1 MAALLAVLSN
11 GLLFIS
17 CATLAVSDKGHQEH
31 QLYWSVTKVL
41 NARLSNDELWL
52 LLELKRERSNFTK
65 SAALR
70 FPIQDA
76 TWLRDREGKA
86 ICPSAVPWT
95 KAREV
100 SPQATELRDP
110 KDFPSMGRE
119 IEIQNLELN
128 DPKDLDAIETKGDPW
143 TVLFVKF
150 KPPALG
156 SQTES
161 KEIPVLALVR
171 ASESDHESDKCILYS
186 FFVGTTRHEGWVLVA
201 PFAMAF
207 DAVTLPFQLLGFL
220 WWFIVGD

>member
-1 MAALLAVLSN
+1 
-11 GLLFIS
+11 
-17 CATLAVSDKGHQEH
+17 
-31 QLYWSVTKVL
+31 
-41 NARLSNDELWL
+41 
-52 LLELKRERSNFTK
+52 
-65 SAALR
+65 
-70 FPIQDA
+70 
-76 TWLRDREGKA
+76 
-86 ICPSAVPWT
+86 
-95 KAREV
+95 
-100 SPQATELRDP
+100 
-110 KDFPSMGRE
+110 MGRE